1 VPRRYVAVWSDAEG
15 ARLRE
20 DAGLLNDLLALS
32 ALPGAP
38 AEVTPQ
44 LHAEQ

>member
-1 VPRRYVAVWSDAEG
+1 MPRRYVAVWSDAEG
-15 ARLRE
+15 GRLRE
-20 DAGLLNDLLALS
+20 ETGLLNDLLALS